1 MKEHWKVQNCCLI
14 PQPGAEPAR
23 PILQDA
29 RFCQTRD
36 FCESRSLLKISNVRT
51 WRETMQET
59 VQEYTER
66 LLSYSEGKDPLRSQQ
81 AAPIKLAALLK
92 GKTGKQLT
100 SRPAPDKWSVAEIVA
115 HLADAELAISWRLR
129 QVLANNAIP
138 IQAYDQ
144 DLWAKTFNYAR
155 RDPRQSL
162 ANFRTLREANIAL
175 LKSVP
180 RKLWDNYGVHAER
193 GNESVNHVVKMVA
206 GHDLNH
212 LRQVEAILKNSKEK
226 NGRQKKRA

>member
-1 MKEHWKVQNCCLI
+1 
-14 PQPGAEPAR
+14 
-23 PILQDA
+23 
-29 RFCQTRD
+29 
-36 FCESRSLLKISNVRT
+36 
-51 WRETMQET
+51 MQET

-66 LLSYSEGKDPLRSQQ
+66 LLSYADGKDPLRLQQ
-81 AAPIKLAALLK
+81 SAPAKLAALLK

-100 SRPAPDKWSVAEIVA
+100 RRPAPDKWSIAEILA

-129 QVLANNAIP
+129 QVLTNNAIP

-144 DLWAKTFNYAR
+144 DLWARTFNYAR

-162 ANFRTLREANIAL
+162 ANFRALREANVAL

-180 RKLWDNYGVHAER
+180 RKLWENYGVHAER

-212 LRQVEAILKNSKEK
+212 LQQVQKILQGS
-226 NGRQKKRA
+226 NGKARKRPVH